1 MTEARAVGDHSPGG
15 RLISDA
21 LTQLSPHHR
30 AVIWRAHYLGW
41 TTRRIAGDLG
51 IAEDVVK
58 CRLHNALHAL
68 RPTLESS
75 APLATDDR
83 P

>member
-1 MTEARAVGDHSPGG
+1 MTKAPAVGDRPPGG

-21 LTQLSPHHR
+21 LTQLSPRHR

-41 TTRRIAGDLG
+41 TTGRIARDLG
-51 IAEDVVK
+51 VADDVVK

-68 RPTLESS
+68 RPTVQSM
-75 APLATDDR
+75 AAAATSDR
-83 P
+83 R